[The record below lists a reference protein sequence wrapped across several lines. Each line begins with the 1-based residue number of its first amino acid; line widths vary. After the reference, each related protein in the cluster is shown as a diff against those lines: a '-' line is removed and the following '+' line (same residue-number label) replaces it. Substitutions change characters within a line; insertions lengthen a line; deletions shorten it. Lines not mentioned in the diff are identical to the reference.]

1 MQKPLE
7 KYLPDLIFLF
17 LIAVTIIIWFSVF
30 PIKTSFDNND
40 VLFESIYLIATF
52 VCYFII
58 VKLDIKLLQ
67 FGWALLC
74 YALVIDLL
82 DEFTKEPELW
92 DTIFQGT
99 IESTGIILVG
109 FGFSRA
115 VKKARSELQD
125 VQLAHNELN
134 HMAYHDNLTGLPN
147 RVLFTDRLLQA
158 MASAKRDDEL
168 LAVHFIDLDNFKDI
182 NDTLGHHCGDLLLK
196 ETAHRLRTCIR
207 DVDTVARWGGDEFS
221 VIQTNLNVIAD
232 AEIVAG
238 KIIEVLS
245 KKFELDRT
253 ELQIT
258 VSIGI
263 AFYPLDTIDINELLK
278 IADQSMY
285 KAKRT
290 TGSAFEIFDNSENQ
304 QLEKLIG
311 TENRT

>member
-1 MQKPLE
+1 MQGSLK
-7 KYLPDLIFLF
+7 KSLPHYIFLLF
-17 LIAVTIIIWFSVF
+17 ISGTVLIWFYAF
-30 PIKTSFDNND
+30 PIDKNAFDIVD
-40 VLFESIYLIATF
+40 IVFEGIYLVAS
-52 VCYFII
+52 VACYYFIT
-58 VKLDIKLLQ
+58 KLDIRMLQ
-67 FGWALLC
+67 LGWAILC
-74 YALVIDLL
+74 YALLIDFM
-82 DEFTKEPELW
+82 DEFTRTPIFW
-92 DTIFQGT
+92 NTIFQG
-99 IESTGIILVG
+99 ILESLGIILIAVG
-109 FGFSRA
+109 FCHALRKTRTELEVIQS
-115 VKKARSELQD
+115 ARNKLD
-125 VQLAHNELN
+125 HIAH
-134 HMAYHDNLTGLPN
+134 HDNLTGLPN
-147 RVLFTDRLLQA
+147 RILFSDRLQQA

-263 AFYPLDTIDINELLK
+263 AFYPLDTIDFNELLK
-278 IADQSMY
+278 IADKSMY
-285 KAKRT
+285 RAKRT
-290 TGSAFEIFDNSENQ
+290 TGSAFEIFDNSEN
-304 QLEKLIG
+304 
-311 TENRT
+311 